1 MITLDDKSFRSYAV
15 RHYLNGCCLGED
27 EFKRDLGIPT
37 RVAQQINRILIND
50 PKGNIRLLVNN
61 IIIFFNV
68 FDAQAARTLMMYISD
83 RKVHPQIQTLLIAL
97 DRATVSDF
105 PTLEHCPIIKAKLDK
120 EFAL

>member
-37 RVAQQINRILIND
+37 RVAQQINRILIDD

-68 FDAQAARTLMMYISD
+68 FDAQAARTLMMFISD

-97 DRATVSDF
+97 DRATVSDL
-105 PTLEHCPIIKAKLDK
+105 P
-120 EFAL
+120 